1 MDLEAFAE
9 SQDSNME
16 LQHSSSW
23 NSEDVD
29 LVKGKHVN
37 TGIYLKKLV

>member
-1 MDLEAFAE
+1 MELEVFAE
-9 SQDSNME
+9 PQDSNTE

-23 NSEDVD
+23 NSEEVD

-37 TGIYLKKLV
+37 TEIY

>member
-1 MDLEAFAE
+1 MELEVFDE

-16 LQHSSSW
+16 LQHSNSW
-23 NSEDVD
+23 NSEEVD

-37 TGIYLKKLV
+37 TGLY